1 MTLFG
6 MLDKQGNTA
15 FLCHSVQTTAPME
28 KEVFF
33 YKISIKKIIKYTTF
47 TL

>member
-1 MTLFG
+1 

-15 FLCHSVQTTAPME
+15 FLCPSVQTTAPME

-33 YKISIKKIIKYTTF
+33 
-47 TL
+47 LQN